1 MQLTNS
7 YLPQNQ
13 TVFPRGLYRKT
24 SPIPDKFRPCTRDR
38 LFEKYQS
45 LPHLAVLRRDRKVTA
60 DIPQAFIATRYP
72 KSLPTPMMTSIEEV
86 KNLNDLRNYIHQT
99 LCARENLLPDQSGL
113 HESKLVR
120 SGEEC
125 GRQFTV
131 QGPRSVR
138 LGAIW
143 TTEHNQVYFYGTNGE
158 RFLKLTLPQRLCLA
172 TN

>member
-1 MQLTNS
+1 MMNS
-7 YLPQNQ
+7 IDD
-13 TVFPRGLYRKT
+13 VR
-24 SPIPDKFRPCTRDR
+24 
-38 LFEKYQS
+38 
-45 LPHLAVLRRDRKVTA
+45 
-60 DIPQAFIATRYP
+60 
-72 KSLPTPMMTSIEEV
+72 
-86 KNLNDLRNYIHQT
+86 NLEDLRKYVHQT

-113 HESKLVR
+113 YESKLVR

-158 RFLKLTLPQRLCLA
+158 RFLKLTLPERLQFCP
-172 TN
+172 N